1 LNKKEQILQSQ
12 IEYLSEHSAMS
23 VDISCN
29 PSMSLNIRKKAI
41 IRTLRSAGF
50 VKGAQLNAEEQAI
63 QEKEQKRRELS
74 HQQFV
79 CVERLKELTKF
90 ERDCKVKREDSDNL
104 HREIEDEIK
113 QINVETAEVE
123 SKLAEAKPMVEAA
136 KKLVS
141 GITKSQLNELKSMK
155 APPAVVVL
163 VMSACCVILGNK
175 VNGWRDTQR
184 VIANPKFV
192 SLVLEFDTMNL
203 TKTLRERSEK
213 YTKEK
218 DFNEE
223 RANVASKVAGPLV
236 KWIESQLEYSRLL
249 DIVRPLMK
257 HIKKLKKELA
267 KKQKELSVT
276 AEIVNGLESEIKNA
290 RKDINDMVDNMIT
303 MQDKYHFEEEPLDE

>member
-1 LNKKEQILQSQ
+1 
-12 IEYLSEHSAMS
+12 M
-23 VDISCN
+23 
-29 PSMSLNIRKKAI
+29 
-41 IRTLRSAGF
+41 G
-50 VKGAQLNAEEQAI
+50 
-63 QEKEQKRRELS
+63 
-74 HQQFV
+74 
-79 CVERLKELTKF
+79 
-90 ERDCKVKREDSDNL
+90 
-104 HREIEDEIK
+104 
-113 QINVETAEVE
+113 
-123 SKLAEAKPMVEAA
+123 
-136 KKLVS
+136 
-141 GITKSQLNELKSMK
+141 
-155 APPAVVVL
+155 L

-175 VNGWRDTQR
+175 IKGWRDIQR

-303 MQDKYHFEEEPLDE
+303 MQDKYHFEEEPLYDE